1 MFVPALL
8 LGAMAAPASAG
19 DAPTAMHLVLRVYN
33 VYGLPASE
41 LETARTTV
49 RDVFEQ
55 AGIDTTWRNC
65 LSTGPDPCSDRLS
78 ADEIV
83 VRLIRSPLDPR
94 VSNADLTLG
103 YSSVRGDL
111 KRSSFTTVYPDRVDR
126 MAQGY
131 GRDRGLLIGWAIGH
145 ELGHLLLGTTTHPD
159 SGLMRA
165 RWSGRPMFAP
175 AAQDWIFLPAEAQQ
189 LRDATFARST
199 AARPVN
205 RLAVAAGSLSGAVP
219 TLIEH

>member
-1 MFVPALL
+1 
-8 LGAMAAPASAG
+8 MAAPAAAG
-19 DAPTAMHLVLRVYN
+19 DEPTVTRLVLRVYN
-33 VYGLPASE
+33 VYGLPEKE

-65 LSTGPDPCSDRLS
+65 LSTGADPCGERLS
-78 ADEIV
+78 ANEIV
-83 VRLIRSPLDPR
+83 VRLIRAPYDPR
-94 VSNADLTLG
+94 RWSPDLTLG
-103 YSSVRGDL
+103 YSSVQPDVTRG
-111 KRSSFTTVYPDRVDR
+111 SFTTVYPDRVDT
-126 MAQGY
+126 MAQRY

-175 AAQDWIFLPAEAQQ
+175 EAGDWVFLPGETQQ
-189 LRDATFARST
+189 LRDATFARSS
-199 AARPVN
+199 AAKPMN
-205 RLAVAAGSLSGAVP
+205 RLAAVGLP
-219 TLIEH
+219 VSAPDTTSIEH